1 MPPFRIEIESYG
13 QDLCVAEVEVGG
25 LIARRATVRG
35 CCFMEIMVNVA
46 NQYEEFVG
54 RPTEPTPEELDQP
67 V

>member
-1 MPPFRIEIESYG
+1 MPLSRVEIEQYSA
-13 QDLCVAEVEVGG
+13 DSWVAEVEVGG

-54 RPTEPTPEELDQP
+54 RPAGPTPEELEQP